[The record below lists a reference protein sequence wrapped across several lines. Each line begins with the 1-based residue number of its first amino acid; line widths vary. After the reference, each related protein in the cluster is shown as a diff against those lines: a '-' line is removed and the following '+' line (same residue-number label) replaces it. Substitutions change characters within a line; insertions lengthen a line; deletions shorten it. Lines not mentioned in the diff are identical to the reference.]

1 MVNSYIPRAKIQ
13 GYMNEILNIVKPKTL
28 HLQEKEISFKRFGK
42 YCNDTWQFASL
53 FEFSKYKLMKLCV
66 SMK

>member
-1 MVNSYIPRAKIQ
+1 
-13 GYMNEILNIVKPKTL
+13 MNEILNIVEPKTL